1 MGQMAVV
8 PNIRPVVWIGSAKDD
23 LVAFPQEVVGA
34 IGYALYEAQKGNKH
48 PSAKPLRGFGG
59 AGVLEVVE
67 DHDGNTYRAVYTVR
81 LAGRVYVLHVFQKK
95 SKSGVETP
103 KAVIDLVKARL
114 KRAEEQ
120 HAEWLKEQK
129 GSGGYG

>member
-1 MGQMAVV
+1 MAVG

-23 LVAFPQEVVGA
+23 LVAFPREVVGA
-34 IGYALYEAQKGNKH
+34 MGYALYEAQKGNKH
-48 PSAKPLRGFGG
+48 PNAKPLHGFGG

-67 DHDGNTYRAVYTVR
+67 DHDGNAYRAVYTVR

-95 SKSGVETP
+95 SKRGVETP
-103 KAVIDLVKARL
+103 RATIDLVKARL
-114 KRAEEQ
+114 RRAEEH

-129 GSGGYG
+129 GSSGHG

>member
-1 MGQMAVV
+1 MAVV

-23 LVAFPQEVVGA
+23 LVACPQEVVGA
-34 IGYALYEAQKGNKH
+34 IGYAPYEAQKGNKH
-48 PSAKPLRGFGG
+48 PNAKTLHGFGG

-67 DHDGNTYRAVYTVR
+67 DHDGNTYRAVYIVR

-103 KAVIDLVKARL
+103 KAVIDLAKARL

-129 GSGGYG
+129 GSGGHG

>member
-1 MGQMAVV
+1 MEPMAVV

-23 LVAFPQEVVGA
+23 LVTFPQEVVGA

-48 PSAKPLRGFGG
+48 PSAKPLHGFGG

-67 DHDGNTYRAVYTVR
+67 DYDGSTYRAVYTVR

-95 SKSGVETP
+95 SKSGITTP
-103 KAVIDLVKARL
+103 KAAIDLVKARL

-120 HAEWLKEQK
+120 HAEWLKQQK
-129 GSGGYG
+129 GGGGHG

>member
-1 MGQMAVV
+1 MGLMAVA
-8 PNIRPVVWIGSAKDD
+8 PNIKPVVWIGSAKDD
-23 LVAFPQEVVGA
+23 LVTFPQEVVGA
-34 IGYALYEAQKGNKH
+34 IGYARYEAQKGNKH
-48 PSAKPLRGFGG
+48 PSSKPLHGFGG

-95 SKSGVETP
+95 SKRGIETP

-114 KRAEEQ
+114 RRAEEQ
-120 HAEWLKEQK
+120 HAEWLAEQK
-129 GSGGYG
+129 GSSGHG

>member
-1 MGQMAVV
+1 MVST
-8 PNIRPVVWIGSAKDD
+8 PNIRPVFWIGSAKDE

-48 PSAKPLRGFGG
+48 PNAKPLHGFGG

-95 SKSGVETP
+95 ARSGIKTP
-103 KAVIDLVKARL
+103 KTEIDLVKARL
-114 KRAEEQ
+114 KRAEDY

-129 GSGGYG
+129 GRGRNG

>member
-1 MGQMAVV
+1 MREMAVA
-8 PNIRPVVWIGSAKDD
+8 PNIEPVVWIGSAKDD
-23 LVAFPQEVVGA
+23 LVAFPEEVVGA

-48 PSAKPLRGFGG
+48 PNAKPLHGFGG

-67 DHDGNTYRAVYTVR
+67 DHDGDTYRAVYTVR
-81 LAGRVYVLHVFQKK
+81 LAARVYVLHVFQKRAK
-95 SKSGVETP
+95 HGIKTP
-103 KAVIDLVKARL
+103 KAEIDLVKARL

-129 GSGGYG
+129 GSGEHG